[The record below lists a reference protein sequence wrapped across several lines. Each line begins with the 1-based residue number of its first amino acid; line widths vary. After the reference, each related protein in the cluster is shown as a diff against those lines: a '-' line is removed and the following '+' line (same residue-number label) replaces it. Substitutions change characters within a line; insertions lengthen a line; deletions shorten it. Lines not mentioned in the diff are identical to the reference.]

1 VLIVENRT
9 GHTLVRKRVQ
19 QWHGTFHVEHLPSER
34 IAPHSVGVVATHS
47 VGVLIGCE
55 FSLSFSLADS
65 PGALVDVYVCAPF
78 IGAPFSSVSSLL
90 QAGVECRTRFLFD
103 SRRRLWLFF
112 LVLIAPPSPL
122 SLSVRWPGF
131 DDPIALAQLEHRA
144 HADLQA
150 STKGQML
157 IHVQD
162 FLRDSPPPPAAASD
176 VRSFVYVQVL
186 RLRAVEPDDRLPA
199 ANVKLRDEVTAAA
212 YVGQH
217 TTVTEPLY
225 WSTPQ
230 YVAGDMSPL
239 FNEVFVV
246 NVDDVLR
253 DGCVIKVIE
262 TTLFGA
268 KQRVLAER
276 RIMAAHVLPD
286 AQRRTLIDS
295 LADQLTR
302 LQRLRSEYEVL
313 YSAPSHVLERLK
325 MKRDID
331 ALEQVVQALD
341 DAHRAVPRE
350 FGIAAAVRFLSTE
363 LSAPTDMQHSLH
375 IGLDEQGKFTMR
387 NISPEWERLFQK
399 AGVLR
404 NELDDAQTFA
414 ALVATI
420 DDLAPLTA
428 NVVQHGTNLPG
439 DAASAKGVSPKH
451 WLARRARVA
460 ATHALALDVS
470 ALNASS
476 RPTDAD
482 TVALLRRRRA
492 LLVAASNAAC
502 NAAERESDLAVAAAV
517 AAKAAMYGRAAD
529 QALVLLGGSLKDHV
543 ESIDVDEL
551 EDEDGESLQS
561 SFSENVINVNRL
573 PNVPLLPPSFASI
586 PPRVALPTSA
596 IKLPELPPPPIPLQ
610 AVDVDGENGN
620 VPNDNDDGDDEDDDD
635 DANEDD
641 KKPSTECERQDHEPY
656 EAARLSLLDQI
667 RQGSVLRS
675 HCDAL
680 LNLRQLPV
688 TNESTLINALHEAV
702 IRRRSA
708 MTASGEL
715 TKSSETVML
724 PPTKCDG
731 CGQLL
736 THSELFQHVCSKN

>member
-1 VLIVENRT
+1 MTSSGTNTVDDASLISPSTAISLASSTRNAVLVVENRT
-9 GHTLVRKRVQ
+9 GHTLIRKRVQ
-19 QWHGTFHVEHLPSER
+19 QWHGTFHVDHLPSER
-34 IAPHSVGVVATHS
+34 IAPHSLAVATHS

-55 FSLSFSLADS
+55 FSLSFSLAES

-90 QAGVECRTRFLFD
+90 QASIEGRTRFVFD

-122 SLSVRWPGF
+122 PLSLRWPGF

-144 HADLQA
+144 HADVQA

-162 FLRDSPPPPAAASD
+162 FLRDSQPPAVPE

-186 RLRAVEPDDRLPA
+186 RLRAVEPDDRVPA

-230 YVAGDMSPL
+230 YVAGNMSPL

-276 RIMAAHVLPD
+276 RVMAAHVLPD

-313 YSAPSHVLERLK
+313 YSAPTHVLERLK

-331 ALEQVVQALD
+331 ALEHVVQALD

-375 IGLDEQGKFTMR
+375 IGLR
-387 NISPEWERLFQK
+387 
-399 AGVLR
+399 
-404 NELDDAQTFA
+404 
-414 ALVATI
+414 
-420 DDLAPLTA
+420 
-428 NVVQHGTNLPG
+428 PG
-439 DAASAKGVSPKH
+439 Q
-451 WLARRARVA
+451 
-460 ATHALALDVS
+460 
-470 ALNASS
+470 ASS
-476 RPTDAD
+476 RRATFRPSGSASSRRPACCATSSTTRRRLRRSSPPLATSRRSPPTSCRAPPTAPPHRAAARPTPPRASRPSTGWRGARASPPRTRSRSTCSALDAELASD
-482 TVALLRRRRA
+482 RRRHSSTLLRRRRA

-502 NAAERESDLAVAAAV
+502 NAAERESDLDGG
-517 AAKAAMYGRAAD
+517 GR
-529 QALVLLGGSLKDHV
+529 
-543 ESIDVDEL
+543 
-551 EDEDGESLQS
+551 
-561 SFSENVINVNRL
+561 R
-573 PNVPLLPPSFASI
+573 
-586 PPRVALPTSA
+586 R
-596 IKLPELPPPPIPLQ
+596 
-610 AVDVDGENGN
+610 
-620 VPNDNDDGDDEDDDD
+620 
-635 DANEDD
+635 
-641 KKPSTECERQDHEPY
+641 
-656 EAARLSLLDQI
+656 
-667 RQGSVLRS
+667 RQGGDVR
-675 HCDAL
+675 A
-680 LNLRQLPV
+680 
-688 TNESTLINALHEAV
+688 
-702 IRRRSA
+702 RRRSSA
-708 MTASGEL
+708 RAARRFA
-715 TKSSETVML
+715 
-724 PPTKCDG
+724 
-731 CGQLL
+731 QR
-736 THSELFQHVCSKN
+736 